1 MRKNR
6 NKGSAAIAALRRT
19 LLYEMTAAL
28 ASPGGAGRL
37 LNPGAFRR
45 VPGFFLCPSHHLPY
59 PVERFDRDQKK
70 PDRNLSNSR
79 RCGKSN
85 TSIKT
90 PRFRRGTIRQA
101 NAAAA
106 VILASETVGTP
117 FHLILK
123 IEQYDSLI
131 KPLNYGTMTIVQ

>member
-1 MRKNR
+1 
-6 NKGSAAIAALRRT
+6 
-19 LLYEMTAAL
+19 MTAAP

-45 VPGFFLCPSHHLPY
+45 VPGFFPALSHHSPY
-59 PVERFDRDQKK
+59 SVERFDRDQKK

-79 RCGKSN
+79 PAASQIRP
-85 TSIKT
+85 IKA

-106 VILASETVGTP
+106 VILASGTVGTP